1 MDQYSLLLIKSL
13 IEATQQDHPFKDFIF
28 PVVSSLFSAIMGGLI
43 AIYINN
49 QQEISKAEKDKF
61 KCSMHLMFTII
72 ESLNNLI
79 TVKENYRNIDT
90 KNPYLRLW
98 IFPETLLKAD
108 RISIDLP
115 DFSFI
120 KELKT
125 CNFSR
130 KERMKRFISHSIFRK
145 AVEKPS
151 NLELGKSWRNLSR
164 LSALISNYNTAI
176 YQIEKRNVLDDDA
189 RKKVHD
195 YIKDKSIK
203 DDASFQMAL
212 HACLSD
218 KEIHNLI
225 DLTELTISLI
235 DHVIKEMDSFVREFP
250 DIAESNINLS
260 KLKTGK
266 RLIRY
271 NNDRQAYAYCLK
283 KNIEPDFH
291 LLASLFRVDIES
303 IKKRYTLTDWY

>member
-1 MDQYSLLLIKSL
+1 MDQDSLQLIKSL
-13 IEATQQDHPFKDFIF
+13 IEANQQEHPFKDFIF

-49 QQEISKAEKDKF
+49 QQEISKSEKEKF
-61 KCSMHLMFTII
+61 KCSMHLMFCII

-79 TVKENYRNIDT
+79 TVKGNYRNIDT

-98 IFPETLLKAD
+98 GFPETLLKTD
-108 RISIDLP
+108 RISIDLS

-120 KELKT
+120 KELQN

-130 KERMKRFISHSIFRK
+130 KERIKRFISHSVLRK
-145 AVEKPS
+145 AIKKPS

-164 LSALISNYNTAI
+164 VSALISNYNTAI
-176 YQIEKRNVLDDDA
+176 YQIEKRNVLDDNA

-195 YIKDKSIK
+195 YIKDKSITN
-203 DDASFQMAL
+203 DETFEMAL
-212 HACLSD
+212 HDCLSD
-218 KEIHNLI
+218 KEIYNLI

-250 DIAESNINLS
+250 QIAESNINLS

-271 NNDRQAYAYCLK
+271 NNDRQAYTDCMK
-283 KNIEPDFH
+283 KTIEPDFH
-291 LLASLFRVDIES
+291 LLASLFGVDIES
-303 IKKRYTLTDWY
+303 IKQRYTLSEWY